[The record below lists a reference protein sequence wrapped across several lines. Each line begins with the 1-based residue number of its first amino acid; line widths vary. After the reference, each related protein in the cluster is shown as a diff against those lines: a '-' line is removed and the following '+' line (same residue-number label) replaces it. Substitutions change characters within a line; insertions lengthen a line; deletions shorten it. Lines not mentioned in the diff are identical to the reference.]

1 MGSKKSALFL
11 LFFGVLYQSFKN
23 SLAKIFGNLKLSSAL
38 HKVYKEVE
46 ISAFLTEIKCDA
58 SVPCDSE
65 TAEGSRALL
74 SFLDLEN
81 FRDLTQ
87 VHYTKMK

>member
-1 MGSKKSALFL
+1 VTIQKILGHNNFVSIL
-11 LFFGVLYQSFKN
+11 LFFGVLYHSFKQLLEN
-23 SLAKIFGNLKLSSAL
+23 IFGKLKVSSAL

-46 ISAFLTEIKCDA
+46 FSAFLTEIKCDA

-74 SFLDLEN
+74 SFFDLEN
-81 FRDLTQ
+81 FS
-87 VHYTKMK
+87 

>member
-1 MGSKKSALFL
+1 MTFQKILGNKKSALFL
-11 LFFGVLYQSFKN
+11 LFFGVLSQSFRN
-23 SLAKIFGNLKLSSAL
+23 SLANIFGKLKLSSAL

-65 TAEGSRALL
+65 TAECRRVKSSLE
-74 SFLDLEN
+74 FL
-81 FRDLTQ
+81 
-87 VHYTKMK
+87 